1 MPPHTLSE
9 LRAALGNIDESTR
22 RTVRMTR
29 HPLRPAWG
37 ERDYIGWR
45 DPSAP
50 QRGYLFTAHGGAL
63 RGIMLTTTRTR
74 TAAGR
79 AVMCEL
85 CRIPRRFEQVSLF
98 VAPTALA
105 ERRMSTLGTY
115 LCVDLDC
122 NARVNALRPLTPLD
136 PPADELVAAHRA
148 ELAGRAAG
156 FVDEVLALGA
166 GHASP
171 HQRSGARETR
181 SAGESGSAR

>member
-9 LRAALGNIDESTR
+9 LRAALGNIDQPTR
-22 RTVRMTR
+22 RTVRMSAR
-29 HPLRPAWG
+29 PPRPAWS
-37 ERDYIGWR
+37 ERDFLGWR
-45 DPSAP
+45 DPSAL
-50 QRGYLFTAHGGAL
+50 QRGYLFTAHGGPL

-98 VAPTALA
+98 VAPTGLA
-105 ERRMSTLGTY
+105 ERRMSTIGTY

-136 PPADELVAAHRA
+136 PPAEELVAAHRA
-148 ELAGRAAG
+148 ELASRAAAFIDG
-156 FVDEVLALGA
+156 VLTPG
-166 GHASP
+166 
-171 HQRSGARETR
+171 
-181 SAGESGSAR
+181 